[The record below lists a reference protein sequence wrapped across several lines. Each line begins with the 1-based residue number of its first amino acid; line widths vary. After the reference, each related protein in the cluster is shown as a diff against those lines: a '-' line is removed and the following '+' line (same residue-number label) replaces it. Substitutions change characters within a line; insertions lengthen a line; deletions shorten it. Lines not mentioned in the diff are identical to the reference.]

1 MSVPSYAQL
10 PQLAGLG
17 MRHSR
22 GLLPPTLGTLSFL
35 SDAATADAAAG
46 VTAGRTVPLNLA
58 VDAFRPPLFGR
69 SPLHHRALEVSRND
83 AEDVIDAFNPQASS
97 QLDGLAHVRAREAG
111 YYDGS
116 TDLDHAREGL
126 GMHHWARVG
135 IAGRGVLLDAMGDAV
150 QRGLAWSPFDGVAL
164 TATDLADLAAR
175 QRVELRRGDI
185 LLIRTGWAATYLAV
199 PPAERPATSSWNGLS
214 AAEETAAFLWDTGIA
229 LVGSDN
235 PAVENAPGSAAV
247 GSLHRRLLPALGM
260 PLMELLDLE
269 ELADRCAE
277 KARWDFLFLAVPMHL
292 VGGVSSPA
300 NAIALL

>member
-1 MSVPSYAQL
+1 MSLPRYTQL

-17 MRHSR
+17 VRHSR
-22 GLLPPTLGTLSFL
+22 GLLPPALGTLSFL
-35 SDAATADAAAG
+35 NDAATAEAAAG
-46 VTAGRTVPLNLA
+46 VSTGRTVSLNLA

-69 SPLHHRALEVSRND
+69 APLAHRVIEASRND
-83 AEDVIDAFNPQASS
+83 AEDVIDSFNPQASS

-116 TDLDHAREGL
+116 MDLERARGVL
-126 GMHHWARVG
+126 GIHHWARSG
-135 IAGRGVLLDAMGDAV
+135 IAGRGVLLDAMGDAMH
-150 QRGLAWSPFDGVAL
+150 RGIGWSPFDGVGL
-164 TATDLADLAAR
+164 SATDLTDIAAR

-185 LLIRTGWAATYLAV
+185 LLVRTGWAAAYLAL
-199 PPAERPATSSWNGLS
+199 PPTHRPATSSWNGLT
-214 AAEETAAFLWDTGIA
+214 AAEGTAAFLWDTGIA

-235 PAVENAPGSAAV
+235 PAVENAPGSPTV

-269 ELADRCAE
+269 ELAARCAE
-277 KARWDFLFLAVPMHL
+277 QGRWDFLFVAVPMHL

-300 NAIALL
+300 NAIAML